1 MVQNATHV
9 SENYKVIPW
18 TASRAELAINN
29 NQCFK
34 KLYKN
39 ESLLSIN
46 PVFASLDPPLNPVS
60 TKIST
65 HRTVCQLMSLMKE
78 KLR

>member
-1 MVQNATHV
+1 MAHMFLKITKLFFGPQAEQSSQSTIPNALKNFIV
-9 SENYKVIPW
+9 D
-18 TASRAELAINN
+18 
-29 NQCFK
+29 
-34 KLYKN
+34 KN

-65 HRTVCQLMSLMKE
+65 HRTVCQLLSLMKE